1 LPDWIEISTPKNISF
16 QNSLDLE
23 AGEASAIALATELES
38 SHLILDDNKVRKTAE
53 RLQLLY
59 TGTLG
64 IILKAK
70 NVGLITSVKPVF
82 QKIQRTNFRFSQK
95 VLNEIYALANE

>member
-1 LPDWIEISTPKNISF
+1 LPDWIEIRTQKNISF
-16 QNSLDLE
+16 QNSLDLD
-23 AGEASAIALATELES
+23 AGEASAIALAIESES
-38 SHLILDDNKVRKTAE
+38 SLLILDDNKGRKAAE

-70 NVGLITSVKPVF
+70 NVGLITSVKPILL
-82 QKIQRTNFRFSQK
+82 KIQQTNFRFSQK